1 MIGCCSGQAVWL
13 AAAAGLPNRCREAA
27 VIELI
32 GFQSAMVRSQAGMRS
47 VGTKVLPIMVIGK
60 INGPRLSMICSF
72 LTASP
77 IYLSVS

>member
-1 MIGCCSGQAVWL
+1 
-13 AAAAGLPNRCREAA
+13 
-27 VIELI
+27 
-32 GFQSAMVRSQAGMRS
+32 
-47 VGTKVLPIMVIGK
+47 MVIGK